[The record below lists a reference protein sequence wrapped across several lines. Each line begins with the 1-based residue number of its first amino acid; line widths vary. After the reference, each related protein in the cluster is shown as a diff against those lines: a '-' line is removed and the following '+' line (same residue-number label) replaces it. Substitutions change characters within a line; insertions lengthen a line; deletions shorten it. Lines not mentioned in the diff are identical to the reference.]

1 MNPVQ
6 GRKVA
11 LGFILAIPVLL
22 VADIVQFLSVQG
34 VVNSHRRL
42 AESTRVLAEVGQAG
56 AALREAEVSVG
67 EFLASG
73 DPAAIPSYQA
83 QAAEARDSVQQLLK
97 LTEGNAE
104 FQAPARSLEPLVA
117 RRLDLLQ
124 VMVDLRSKA
133 PLAPEKQKGL
143 EAEGKKQMEAVQAV
157 LTKIRK
163 GELEKLASRVNEAR
177 ATTRRTT
184 YLTPLS
190 AALGLWL
197 VLLAALLLYRDAR
210 ARKWSGI
217 ERRLY
222 SRVVEMLPVG
232 LCLVDD
238 VGLIFYT
245 NPAADALFGYEPGG
259 LVGRHVTALHS
270 SREEGT
276 HFFEEVLDRV
286 RVRGSWAG
294 EFASRKKNGAAF
306 TCFAH
311 ASNMDVPGKVYRV
324 FLYEDASARPQS

>member
-1 MNPVQ
+1 MDPVR

-11 LGFILAIPVLL
+11 LGFILAVPVLL
-22 VADIVQFLSVQG
+22 VADVVQFLSVQG

-42 AESTRVLAEVGQAG
+42 AQSTRVLAEAGQTG
-56 AALREAEVSVG
+56 AALREAEASVR
-67 EFLASG
+67 EFLMSG
-73 DPAAIPSYQA
+73 DPAAIPSYQD
-83 QAAEARDSVQQLLK
+83 QAAEARESVQQLLK

-104 FQAPARSLEPLVA
+104 LQAPARSLEPLVA

-133 PLAPEKQKGL
+133 PLAPDKQSGL
-143 EAEGKKQMEAVQAV
+143 EAEGKKQMAAV
-157 LTKIRK
+157 LVVLSKIRK
-163 GELEKLASRVNEAR
+163 EEVDKLATRVNEAQ
-177 ATTRRTT
+177 AAVQRTT

-210 ARKWSGI
+210 ARQWSGI

-222 SRVVEMLPVG
+222 SRVVEMLPMG

-245 NPAADALFGYEPGG
+245 NPAADALFGYEAGG
-259 LVGRHVTALHS
+259 LVGRHVTALHT

-276 HFFEEVLDRV
+276 QFFEEVLERV
-286 RVRGSWAG
+286 SARGTWTG
-294 EFASRKKNGAAF
+294 EFASRKKSGAAF
-306 TCFAH
+306 TCLAH
-311 ASNMDVPGKVYRV
+311 ASSMDVPGKVYRI
-324 FLYEDASARPQS
+324 FLYEDASERPHS

>member
-1 MNPVQ
+1 M
-6 GRKVA
+6 
-11 LGFILAIPVLL
+11 
-22 VADIVQFLSVQG
+22 
-34 VVNSHRRL
+34 
-42 AESTRVLAEVGQAG
+42 
-56 AALREAEVSVG
+56 
-67 EFLASG
+67 
-73 DPAAIPSYQA
+73 
-83 QAAEARDSVQQLLK
+83 
-97 LTEGNAE
+97 
-104 FQAPARSLEPLVA
+104 A

-133 PLAPEKQKGL
+133 PLAPDKQAGL
-143 EAEGKKQMEAVQAV
+143 EAEGRKQMEGVQAV

-163 GELEKLASRVNEAR
+163 GESDKLASRVNEAQ
-177 ATTRRTT
+177 AAVQRTT

-222 SRVVEMLPVG
+222 SRVVEMLPMG

-245 NPAADALFGYEPGG
+245 NPAVDALFGYEPGG
-259 LVGRHVTALHS
+259 LVGRHVTALHT

-276 HFFEEVLDRV
+276 QFFEEVLERV
-286 RVRGSWAG
+286 SARGTWTG
-294 EFASRKKNGAAF
+294 EFASRKKNGGTF
-306 TCFAH
+306 TCLAH
-311 ASNMDVPGKVYRV
+311 ASSMDVPGKVYRI
-324 FLYEDASARPQS
+324 FLYEDASERPHS

>member
-1 MNPVQ
+1 MDPVQ

-22 VADIVQFLSVQG
+22 VADVVQFLSVQG

-42 AESTRVLAEVGQAG
+42 ATSTRVLAEVGETG
-56 AALREAEVSVG
+56 AALREAEASVR

-73 DPAAIPSYQA
+73 EPAVIPSFQA
-83 QAAEARDSVQQLLK
+83 QATEARESVQQLLK
-97 LTEGNAE
+97 LTEGNTE
-104 FQAPARSLEPLVA
+104 LQGPARSLEPLVA

-124 VMVDLRSKA
+124 VTVDLRGKG
-133 PLAPEKQKGL
+133 PLAPDKQAGL
-143 EAEGKKQMEAVQAV
+143 EAGGRKQMEAVQAV
-157 LTKIRK
+157 LSKIRK
-163 GELEKLASRVNEAR
+163 GEAEKLATRVSDAR
-177 ATTRRTT
+177 TTVQRTT

-232 LCLVDD
+232 LCLIDD

-259 LVGRHVTALHS
+259 LVGRHVTTLHS

-276 HFFEEVLDRV
+276 QFFEEVLERV
-286 RVRGSWAG
+286 SVRGTWAG

-306 TCFAH
+306 TSFAH
-311 ASNMDVPGKVYRV
+311 ASNMDVPGKVYRI
-324 FLYEDASARPQS
+324 FLYEDASERPQS